1 MSLGKIL
8 TGLVV
13 GPVLGALIGKK
24 KPKPVEQPLPLP
36 VAQVRPNGGVADAL
50 ARRRGSGANKRTG
63 SNGAE
68 AGSSSGKNQL
78 GA

>member
-24 KPKPVEQPLPLP
+24 KPKAAEQPLPLP

-50 ARRRGSGANKRTG
+50 ARRRGSSANRKTGA
-63 SNGAE
+63 SGAE
-68 AGSSSGKNQL
+68 AAGLGGKTQL